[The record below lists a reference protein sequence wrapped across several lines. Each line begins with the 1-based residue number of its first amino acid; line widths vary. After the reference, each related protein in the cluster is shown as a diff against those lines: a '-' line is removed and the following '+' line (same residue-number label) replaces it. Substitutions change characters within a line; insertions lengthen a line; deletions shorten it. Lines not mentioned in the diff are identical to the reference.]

1 MPCAPV
7 CWVTVTRSMGPA
19 IRMLSRGLYLLLRLP
34 VLIRECGDPEYSC
47 SRAPSPSFIRL
58 IKTERDL
65 IKLIIPIHS
74 FIRLIKTERDLI
86 KLIIPIELLPRRG
99 TSGVTG
105 KNPSSSSPR
114 PFPND
119 DKFGSK
125 SFIINYE
132 IRDKN
137 DEKVRLTRNFSKDSF
152 WCEPLLSWVI
162 FFWNILGTIE
172 RAMIMIIKTFK
183 RS

>member
-47 SRAPSPSFIRL
+47 SRAPSP
-58 IKTERDL
+58 
-65 IKLIIPIHS
+65 S

-183 RS
+183 RF